1 MALSAGTTFGPY
13 RISDQLGAGGM
24 GVVYRAH
31 DSRLQRDVAI
41 KVLPADTLGD
51 ENARARFRREALALA
66 KLSHPNIATLFDLGE
81 QDDVS
86 YLVMECVA
94 GESLASVLERG
105 PLPIRDVLALGV
117 EIAGALD
124 EAHGQ
129 GIIHRDLKPANVMV
143 TPKGHAKVLDFGL
156 AKLIAPSVAGSGIS
170 LTETIGAVGTLFY
183 MSPEQASGEAIDGRT
198 DVWSLGVLLYEA
210 LTGSPPFQAS
220 SALGVL
226 HAICERSPTPITGQC
241 ADVPIDL
248 EAIVMRALAK
258 QPADRY
264 RSASD
269 MQRDLSAV
277 LAGLDAPA
285 VAPRGVRK
293 TWLLASGV
301 LVLAVLGVGASL
313 VQRSERRQWAR
324 EQAIPE
330 ATRTALDHPLAAF
343 LLLQRALQYLP
354 ADSQLTEALR
364 SSTAHV
370 SVQSSPSGASVEV
383 QDYAGDSAWYRL
395 GVTPLGAVV
404 PRRYLRW
411 RVSLPGREPVIAAP
425 LPSKSV
431 RFALDS
437 IRGAPPGMVY
447 VPGHG
452 WADFIAF
459 VGWVGPFD
467 LPSYYLDRYEVTNR
481 AYQEFVDAGGYEK
494 PAYWTET
501 FSRDGRDMPF
511 ADAMRLLRD
520 STSRPGP
527 STWKAGHYPEG
538 RAEYP
543 VSGVSWYEASAY
555 ARWAGKS
562 LPAMAQWY
570 YAAPP
575 DVAGYTVRESN
586 ITRQGLAPVGSYHGV
601 GPFGTY
607 DMAGNVREWVATPL
621 DADRRLILGASW
633 ASPSYLYSEPE
644 ALSAFDRSAVNGF
657 RCVRNIRPVPPAA
670 LARIT
675 PLERDFANAKPATD
689 AVFNAYRL
697 LYAYDKSA
705 LDARVDRVV
714 REGADWREERVS
726 FAAAYGGE
734 RVIAYLFVPKQVKP
748 PYQTV
753 VFFPSARVLDLTN
766 SATLGDT
773 AFFDYVVQSGRAVLY
788 PVYQDTYERRVRSA
802 LPGASQEMKLTV
814 ERYKDLAR
822 SLDYL
827 ATRAD
832 IDTSK
837 LAYLGVSMG
846 AAEGVVYTT
855 LLQDRLKTDIFLD
868 GGFFLDPP
876 SAGRDQVDFAPR
888 LKLPVLMVNGRY
900 DFSFSLDRAQRPL
913 FRMLGTPDADKRH
926 VLLETPH
933 DVSARRP
940 ELTQQVLAWLDH
952 YLGPVRLR

>member
-1 MALSAGTTFGPY
+1 MPLSAGTSFGPY
-13 RISDQLGAGGM
+13 QISDQLGAGGM

-41 KVLPADTLGD
+41 KVLPADALGD
-51 ENARARFRREALALA
+51 ESARARFRREALALA
-66 KLSHPNIATLFDLGE
+66 KLSHPNIATLYDLGE
-81 QDDVS
+81 QGDVS

-94 GESLASVLERG
+94 GESLASMLERG
-105 PLPIRDVLALGV
+105 PLLIRDVLALGI

-156 AKLIAPSVAGSGIS
+156 AKLIAPTDTASGLS
-170 LTETIGAVGTLFY
+170 HTETVGAVGTLFY
-183 MSPEQASGEAIDGRT
+183 MSPEQANGEAIDGRT

-210 LTGSPPFQAS
+210 LTGSPPFRAA

-226 HAICERSPTPITGQC
+226 SAISAGSP
-241 ADVPIDL
+241 VPIADL
-248 EAIVMRALAK
+248 RPEVPNALTAIVMRALAK
-258 QPADRY
+258 EPADRY
-264 RSASD
+264 QTAAD
-269 MQRDLSAV
+269 VQRALSSV

-285 VAPRGVRK
+285 IAPRGIRR
-293 TWLLASGV
+293 TWFVAGSVAFVVALAIGGFV
-301 LVLAVLGVGASL
+301 F
-313 VQRSERRQWAR
+313 QRADRRRWAR
-324 EQAIPE
+324 EQAVPE
-330 ATRTALDHPLAAF
+330 ATREALDHPLAAF
-343 LLLQRALQYLP
+343 LLLQRAQRYVP
-354 ADSQLTEALR
+354 ADSQVTALLVASTR
-364 SSTAHV
+364 SV
-370 SVQSSPSGASVEV
+370 SVGSSPSGASVEV
-383 QDYAGDSAWYRL
+383 QDYIGDSTWYPL
-395 GVTPLGAVV
+395 GVTPLTAVV
-404 PRRYLRW
+404 PRGYLRW
-411 RVSLPGREPVIAAP
+411 RLTQPGREPVVAAP
-425 LPSKSV
+425 PSSSSMH
-431 RFALDS
+431 FALDS
-437 IRGAPPGMVY
+437 MRGAPAGMVY
-447 VPGHG
+447 VPGSG
-452 WADFIAF
+452 WESFIAF
-459 VGWVGPFD
+459 IGWVGPFK
-467 LPSYYLDRYEVTNR
+467 LPSFYLDKFEVTNR
-481 AYQEFVDAGGYEK
+481 DYQAFVDAGGYEK
-494 PAYWTET
+494 PIYWTEK
-501 FSRDGRDMPF
+501 FARAGREITR
-511 ADAMRLLRD
+511 ADAMQMLRD
-520 STSRPGP
+520 STARPGP
-527 STWKAGHYPEG
+527 STWKGGHYPEG
-538 RAEYP
+538 RADYP
-543 VSGVSWYEASAY
+543 VSGVSWYEAAAY

-575 DVAGYTVRESN
+575 DVAGSTVKASN
-586 ITRQGLAPVGSYHGV
+586 ITRQSLAPVGAFHGV

-607 DMAGNVREWVATPL
+607 DMAGNVREWVATPV

-644 ALSAFDRSAVNGF
+644 ALSAFDRSPLNGF
-657 RCVRNIRPVPPAA
+657 RCTRNLQPVPAGA
-670 LARIT
+670 LATLT
-675 PLERDFANAKPATD
+675 PLERDFTKAPASD

-697 LYAYDKSA
+697 LYAYDKTP
-705 LDARVDRVV
+705 LDARIEGIAHD
-714 REGADWREERVS
+714 GADWREERVS
-726 FAAAYGGE
+726 FAAAYGSE
-734 RVIAYLFVPKQVKP
+734 RVTAYLFVPKHVKP
-748 PYQTV
+748 PYQTI
-753 VFFPSARVLDLTN
+753 VFFPSARILDLSN
-766 SATLGDT
+766 SAALGDT

-788 PVYQDTYERRVRSA
+788 PIYQETYERRTHSTLPSA
-802 LPGASQEMKLTV
+802 SLAMKLMA

-832 IDTSK
+832 VDTSK

-846 AAEGVVYTT
+846 SAFGVIYTT

-876 SAGRDQVDFAPR
+876 SPGRDQVDFAPR

>member
-1 MALSAGTTFGPY
+1 LPLAAGTTFGPY
-13 RISDQLGAGGM
+13 QIIDQLGAGGM

-41 KVLPADTLGD
+41 KVLPAHTLGD

-81 QDDVS
+81 QDDSS

-94 GESLASVLERG
+94 GDTLASMLERG
-105 PLPIRDVLALGV
+105 PLPIPDVLALGI

-129 GIIHRDLKPANVMV
+129 GIVHRDLKPANVIV

-156 AKLIAPSVAGSGIS
+156 AKLIAPSGAGGALSHS
-170 LTETIGAVGTLFY
+170 DTIGIVGTLFY
-183 MSPEQASGEAIDGRT
+183 MSPEQANSEPIDART

-210 LTGSPPFQAS
+210 LTGSPPFQAPS
-220 SALGVL
+220 TLAIL
-226 HAICERSPTPITGQC
+226 HAISERTPAPI
-241 ADVPIDL
+241 ASLRPEVPHAL
-248 EAIVMRALAK
+248 ESVVMRALAK

-264 RSASD
+264 QSAAE
-269 MQRDLSAV
+269 MQRDLSSV
-277 LAGLDAPA
+277 LTALGAPA
-285 VAPRGVRK
+285 VASPTVSR
-293 TWLLASGV
+293 TWLVAACV
-301 LVLAVLGVGASL
+301 LIVAGLGIGGLL
-313 VQRSERRQWAR
+313 VQRSQRRHWAR
-324 EQAIPE
+324 DQAIPE
-330 ATRTALDHPLAAF
+330 ATRITLDRPLAAF
-343 LLLQRALQYLP
+343 LLLQRAQSYLP
-354 ADSQLTEALR
+354 ADSQVTELLR
-364 SSTAHV
+364 SSTRPV
-370 SVQSSPSGASVEV
+370 SVVSSPSGASIEV
-383 QDYAGDSAWYRL
+383 QDYSGDSSWYRL
-395 GVTPLGAVV
+395 GVTPLAAAV
-404 PRRYLRW
+404 PSGYLRW
-411 RVSLPGREPVIAAP
+411 RVSVPGREPVIVAP
-425 LPSKSV
+425 LTAKSMH
-431 RFALDS
+431 FALDS
-437 IRGAPPGMVY
+437 IRDAPAGMVY
-447 VPGHG
+447 VPGNG
-452 WADFIAF
+452 FADFIAF
-459 VGWVGPFD
+459 LGWVGPFN
-467 LPSYYLDRYEVTNR
+467 LPSYYLDRFEVTNR
-481 AYQEFVDAGGYEK
+481 AYQQFVDAGGYANSEF
-494 PAYWTET
+494 WTDT
-501 FSRDGRDMPF
+501 FMREGREVSRT
-511 ADAMRLLRD
+511 DAMKLLRD

-527 STWKAGHYPEG
+527 STWKAGHFPAG
-538 RAEYP
+538 RADDP
-543 VSGVSWYEASAY
+543 VSGVSWYEAAAY

-575 DVAGYTVRESN
+575 DVASATVRESN
-586 ITRQGLAPVGSYHGV
+586 ITRQGVAPVGTFHGV

-607 DMAGNVREWVATPL
+607 DMAGNVREWVATPV

-670 LARIT
+670 LARVT
-675 PLERDFANAKPATD
+675 PLERDFAKTKPATD
-689 AVFNAYRL
+689 AVFDAYRL
-697 LYAYDKSA
+697 LYIYDKSA
-705 LDARVDRVV
+705 LDAHVDRIVHD
-714 REGADWREERVS
+714 GADWREERIT

-734 RVIAYLFVPKQVKP
+734 RVTAYLFVPKQVKP

-753 VFFPSARVLDLTN
+753 VFFPSARVLDLSN
-766 SATLGDT
+766 SAALGDT
-773 AFFDYVVQSGRAVLY
+773 AFFDYIVQSGRAVLY

-827 ATRAD
+827 ATRTD
-832 IDTSK
+832 IDTTK

-846 AAEGVVYTT
+846 AAEGVIYTT

-868 GGFFLDPP
+868 GGFFLDLP
-876 SAGRDQVDFAPR
+876 SAGRDQVDFAAR

-900 DFSFSLDRAQRPL
+900 DFSFSLDRSQLPL
-913 FRMLGTPDADKRH
+913 YRMLGTPDADKRH

-933 DVSARRP
+933 DVNARRP
-940 ELTQQVLAWLDH
+940 DLTKEVLAWLDH

>member
-1 MALSAGTTFGPY
+1 MPLASGTTFGPY
-13 RISDQLGAGGM
+13 EISDQLGAGGM
-24 GVVYRAH
+24 GVVYRAR

-41 KVLPADTLGD
+41 KVLPAHALAD

-81 QDDVS
+81 QDDAS

-94 GESLASVLERG
+94 GETLASMVERG
-105 PLPIRDVLALGV
+105 PLPIRDVLALGI

-129 GIIHRDLKPANVMV
+129 GIVHRDLKPANVMV

-156 AKLIAPSVAGSGIS
+156 AKLVAPSVTGGSLS
-170 LTETIGAVGTLFY
+170 HSDTIGVVGTLFY
-183 MSPEQASGEAIDGRT
+183 MSPEQANSETIDART
-198 DVWSLGVLLYEA
+198 DLWSLGVLLYEA
-210 LTGSPPFQAS
+210 LTGSPPFRAS
-220 SALGVL
+220 STLAIL
-226 HAICERSPTPITGQC
+226 HAIAERSPASIAVLRPE
-241 ADVPIDL
+241 VPKAL
-248 EAIVMRALAK
+248 ESVVMRALAK

-264 RSASD
+264 QSAAD
-269 MQRDLSAV
+269 MQRDLSSV
-277 LAGLDAPA
+277 LAGLGAPA
-285 VAPRGVRK
+285 VNSRAASR
-293 TWLLASGV
+293 TWLAAWSV
-301 LVLAVLGVGASL
+301 FIVTALGIGGFFVH
-313 VQRSERRQWAR
+313 RSDRRHWAR
-324 EQAIPE
+324 DQAIPE
-330 ATRTALDHPLAAF
+330 AARIALDRPLAAF
-343 LLLQRALQYLP
+343 LLLQRAQSYLP
-354 ADSQLTEALR
+354 ADSQVTELLR
-364 SSTAHV
+364 TSTRRV
-370 SVQSSPSGASVEV
+370 SVLSSPAGASIEV
-383 QDYAGDSAWYRL
+383 QDYAGDSTWYRL
-395 GVTPLGAVV
+395 GVTPLAAVI
-404 PRRYLRW
+404 PRGYLRW
-411 RVSLPGREPVIAAP
+411 RVSLSGREPVIAAP
-425 LPSKSV
+425 LTAKSMH
-431 RFALDS
+431 FALDS
-437 IRGAPPGMVY
+437 MKGAPPGMVY
-447 VPGHG
+447 VPGNG
-452 WADFIAF
+452 FADFIAF
-459 VGWVGPFD
+459 VGWVGPFT
-467 LPSYYLDRYEVTNR
+467 LPSYYLDRFEVTNR
-481 AYQEFVDAGGYEK
+481 AYQQFVDAGGYGKPEYWMEK
-494 PAYWTET
+494 FA
-501 FSRDGRDMPF
+501 RNGREISW
-511 ADAMRLLRD
+511 ADAMRILRD

-543 VSGVSWYEASAY
+543 VSGVSWYEAAAY

-570 YAAPP
+570 NAAPP
-575 DVAGYTVRESN
+575 YVAGSTVRESN
-586 ITRQGLAPVGSYHGV
+586 ITRQGLAPVGAFHGV

-675 PLERDFANAKPATD
+675 PLERDFTKATPATD
-689 AVFNAYRL
+689 PVFNAYRL
-697 LYAYDKSA
+697 LYAYEKTA
-705 LDARVDRVV
+705 LDARVDRIVHD
-714 REGADWREERVS
+714 GADWREERLS

-753 VFFPSARVLDLTN
+753 VFFPSARVLDLSS
-766 SATLGDT
+766 SAALGDT
-773 AFFDYVVQSGRAVLY
+773 AFFDYIVQSGRAVLY
-788 PVYQDTYERRVRSA
+788 PVYQDTYERRVRST
-802 LPGASQEMKLTV
+802 LPRASQEMKLTV

-837 LAYLGVSMG
+837 LAYVGVSMG
-846 AAEGVVYTT
+846 AAEGVIYTT

-876 SAGRDQVDFAPR
+876 AAGRDQADFAPR
-888 LKLPVLMVNGRY
+888 LRIPVLMVNGRY

-913 FRMLGTPDADKRH
+913 FRMLGTSDADKRH

-940 ELTQQVLAWLDH
+940 ELTQEVLAWLDH
-952 YLGPVRLR
+952 YLEPVRLR

>member
-1 MALSAGTTFGPY
+1 MPLSAGTTFGPY
-13 RISDQLGAGGM
+13 QISDQLGAGGM

-51 ENARARFRREALALA
+51 ESTRARFRREALALA
-66 KLSHPNIATLFDLGE
+66 KLSHPNIATLFDVGE

-94 GESLASVLERG
+94 GESLASLLERG
-105 PLPIRDVLALGV
+105 PLPIRDVLALGI

-129 GIIHRDLKPANVMV
+129 GIVHRDLKPANVMV

-156 AKLIAPSVAGSGIS
+156 AKLIAPSVTGGGLSH
-170 LTETIGAVGTLFY
+170 TDTIGVVGTLFY
-183 MSPEQASGEAIDGRT
+183 MSPEQANGESIDGRT

-210 LTGSPPFQAS
+210 LTGSPPFRAH
-220 SALGVL
+220 SALAIL
-226 HAICERSPTPITGQC
+226 HAISEGAPAPITDQRPE
-241 ADVPIDL
+241 VPSGL
-248 EAIVMRALAK
+248 ASIVMRALAK
-258 QPADRY
+258 QPDDRY
-264 RSASD
+264 QSAAA
-269 MQRDLSAV
+269 MQRELSSV

-285 VAPRGVRK
+285 VAPRAALR
-293 TWLLASGV
+293 TWLVAGV
-301 LVLAVLGVGASL
+301 VVLIATLVIGGFL
-313 VQRSERRQWAR
+313 VQRSERRHWAR

-330 ATRTALDHPLAAF
+330 AARTALDRPLAAF
-343 LLLQRALQYLP
+343 LLLQRAQKYLP
-354 ADSQLTEALR
+354 ADSQVTDLLR
-364 SSTAHV
+364 ASTTRV
-370 SVQSSPSGASVEV
+370 SVLSSPSGASIEV
-383 QDYAGDSAWYRL
+383 QDYAGDSTWYRL
-395 GVTPLGAVV
+395 GVTPLAAVI
-404 PRRYLRW
+404 PRGYLRW
-411 RVSLPGREPVIAAP
+411 RVILPGRKPVIAAP
-425 LPSKSV
+425 LTSNTMH
-431 RFALDS
+431 FALDS
-437 IRGAPPGMVY
+437 MRGAPPGMVY

-459 VGWVGPFD
+459 VGWVGPFT
-467 LPSYYLDRYEVTNR
+467 LPSFYLDRFEVTNR
-481 AYQEFVDAGGYEK
+481 AYQQFVDAGGYEK
-494 PAYWTET
+494 PVYWTEK
-501 FSRDGRDMPF
+501 FAREGREIPWT
-511 ADAMRLLRD
+511 DAMRLLRD

-538 RAEYP
+538 RADYP
-543 VSGVSWYEASAY
+543 VSGVSWYEAAAY

-575 DVAGYTVRESN
+575 DVAGSTVRESN
-586 ITRQGLAPVGSYHGV
+586 ITRQGLAPVGAFRGV
-601 GPFGTY
+601 GPFGTH

-644 ALSAFDRSAVNGF
+644 ALSAFDRSTVNGF
-657 RCVRNIRPVPPAA
+657 RCVRNIQAVPAAA
-670 LARIT
+670 LAPIT
-675 PLERDFANAKPATD
+675 PFERDFTKTTPATD

-697 LYAYDKSA
+697 LYAYDRTA

-714 REGADWREERVS
+714 HEGADWREERVS

-734 RVIAYLFVPKQVKP
+734 RVIAYLFVPKHVKA
-748 PYQTV
+748 PYQAV
-753 VFFPSARVLDLTN
+753 VFFPSARVLDLSS
-766 SATLGDT
+766 SAALGDT

-788 PVYQDTYERRVRSA
+788 PVYQDTYERRVRFT

-846 AAEGVVYTT
+846 AAEGVIYTT

-876 SAGRDQVDFAPR
+876 AAGRDQADFAPR

-940 ELTQQVLAWLDH
+940 ELTKEVLAWLDH